1 MAFVSHIRAT
11 QTGTQN
17 PISTAFHN
25 MLERFKEYRLYR
37 KTLAELNQLSDRELA
52 DIGLSRSMA
61 RRVAFDATHKN

>member
-37 KTLAELNQLSDRELA
+37 KTLAELFAAAAIPPS
-52 DIGLSRSMA
+52 
-61 RRVAFDATHKN
+61 